1 MHVAYLHY
9 SAHYVFTETKND
21 IYKHCSSLAGST
33 CLTWSVLPTAEV
45 APMQELLN
53 STEQKVSGGEK
64 GDEES
69 IKKKR
74 VRYNSMYYSASIKLT
89 IASG

>member
-9 SAHYVFTETKND
+9 SAHYVFTEAKND
-21 IYKHCSSLAGST
+21 IYKHCNSLAGST
-33 CLTWSVLPTAEV
+33 CLTWSVLPTAEA

-64 GDEES
+64 GDQEG
-69 IKKKR
+69 IKKR
-74 VRYNSMYYSASIKLT
+74 VRYNSTYYSACIKLT

>member
-1 MHVAYLHY
+1 MHVADLHY
-9 SAHYVFTETKND
+9 NAHYVFTETKND

-33 CLTWSVLPTAEV
+33 CLTWSVLPTAEA

-64 GDEES
+64 GDQEG
-69 IKKKR
+69 IKKR
-74 VRYNSMYYSASIKLT
+74 GTIQCTTLPAS
-89 IASG
+89 S